1 MALTKTIPTVLA
13 SIRVVFEAPVQRVLM
28 VSTTQILPS
37 MFIVNETYVVF
48 KTLEFIFL
56 GSSHSNETRNAIEDT
71 HVGHTLNKKV
81 WAHTLWKNTLCIP
94 NFFWT
99 QP

>member
-1 MALTKTIPTVLA
+1 
-13 SIRVVFEAPVQRVLM
+13 
-28 VSTTQILPS
+28 

-94 NFFWT
+94 IFFGPYPKKGDG
-99 QP
+99 QSNIARIANAVQCHN